1 MAVTDSGQT
10 LGLCFTTSGVRRRAD
25 VWNRAVARTMQS
37 LLMTAVA
44 PYMLVSS
51 FYAYSKGIQPP
62 DPARVYRLLD
72 FYSRGVSVILLVLF
86 LLYRLF
92 RKTHSSQFEQSDRIQ
107 HNLRTIQNVGSG
119 TAALLLLLTISVTY
133 VYALSLLKAVTAYEE
148 PWATPTSVPS
158 QEMFSFCFLP
168 LLAELA
174 ELSRI
179 CVLAYHGEMDV
190 VFEVVT
196 TTSMHTLLFIA
207 PIFCL
212 LAWCM
217 GNVMDLHLGD
227 FEVITLFL
235 NIWVFSLIT
244 RYSESNYFHG
254 VTIYG
259 L

>member
-1 MAVTDSGQT
+1 MSATDSGQT
-10 LGLCFTTSGVRRRAD
+10 LGLSFATSGVRRIAD
-25 VWNRAVARTMQS
+25 RWNRAVARTMQS

-44 PYMLVSS
+44 PYVLVST
-51 FYAYSKGIQPP
+51 FYASLKGIH
-62 DPARVYRLLD
+62 PARANHLLD

-86 LLYRLF
+86 LIYRLF
-92 RKTHSSQFEQSDRIQ
+92 RKTHSVQFEPNTRIQ
-107 HNLRTIQNVGSG
+107 HTLRTIQNVGSG
-119 TAALLLLLTISVTY
+119 TAALLLVFTVSVTY
-133 VYALSLLKAVTAYEE
+133 VYALSLLKAVTAHRE

-174 ELSRI
+174 EISRI
-179 CVLAYHGEMDV
+179 FVLAWYGEMDV

-196 TTSMHTLLFIA
+196 TTSMHTLLFIG
-207 PIFCL
+207 PLFCI

-217 GNVMDLHLGD
+217 GNIMDLHLGG
-227 FEVITLFL
+227 FEVITLFV

-244 RYSESNYFHG
+244 RQSESNYLTG
-254 VTIYG
+254 LTIYG